1 MFGVEFETDVKSCEK
16 NLELQFNNFS
26 LIKTEIKAIIISEI
40 QNFELLTMVLSLK
53 RIGIILL
60 CYSLNL

>member
-1 MFGVEFETDVKSCEK
+1 MKSCEK